1 MCFRYQSEVQ
11 FSQLGTT
18 MTSTWI
24 KLNVGG
30 QLFETSLETLV
41 RKCPQSKLARM
52 FESSTTEDQLMMTG
66 EEEINTTNNNVHNLD
81 MDPQAF
87 SAVLNWLR

>member
-1 MCFRYQSEVQ
+1 
-11 FSQLGTT
+11 
-18 MTSTWI
+18 MTCTWI

-52 FESSTTEDQLMMTG
+52 FESSATDDQLMLTG
-66 EEEINTTNNNVHNLD
+66 EEEINTNNNVHNLD
-81 MDPQAF
+81 MDPQSF
-87 SAVLNWLR
+87 SVVLTWLR